1 MTKKNRQWLAAAVLA
16 AAFAMLFAVQAFAA
30 PAAGN
35 VSTAIESTWKSAAT
49 QIKTVTNNVIFP
61 IVDCVLVIMLF
72 VKLALLYFDYKKH
85 GEVEFMPA
93 AILFFGLLFSLT
105 APLYVWTVIGV

>member
-1 MTKKNRQWLAAAVLA
+1 M
-16 AAFAMLFAVQAFAA
+16 
-30 PAAGN
+30 
-35 VSTAIESTWKSAAT
+35 
-49 QIKTVTNNVIFP
+49 
-61 IVDCVLVIMLF
+61 DCVLVIMLF

>member
-1 MTKKNRQWLAAAVLA
+1 MKKKKSRMPFAAAWLAA
-16 AAFAMLFAVQAFAA
+16 MLLFTTQAFAA
-30 PAAGN
+30 PNAGN
-35 VSTAIESTWKSAAT
+35 VSTAIESTWKSAAA
-49 QIKTVTNNVIFP
+49 QIKTVTNN
-61 IVDCVLVIMLF
+61 DCVLVIMLF

>member
-1 MTKKNRQWLAAAVLA
+1 MEKKKSRLPFAAAWLT
-16 AAFAMLFAVQAFAA
+16 AMLLVATQAFAA
-30 PAAGN
+30 PNAGN
-35 VSTAIESTWKSAAT
+35 VSTAIESTWKSAAA

>member
-1 MTKKNRQWLAAAVLA
+1 MEKKKSRLPFTAAWLAAMLLLTTN
-16 AAFAMLFAVQAFAA
+16 AFAESN
-30 PAAGN
+30 AGN
-35 VSTAIESTWKSAAT
+35 VSTAIESTWKSAAA

>member
-1 MTKKNRQWLAAAVLA
+1 MKKKKSRMPFAAAWLAA
-16 AAFAMLFAVQAFAA
+16 MLLFTTQAFAA
-30 PAAGN
+30 PTAGN
-35 VSTAIESTWKSAAT
+35 VSTAIESTWKSAAA